1 MTAGPQLK
9 RSMRTFGNL
18 LLTLSSTSPASS
30 VFIIVP
36 GIFATSGSG
45 AFLSMLLGAFVGI
58 AMAFV
63 YAELSSAFPLTGGEY
78 AIIGRAVGP
87 FFGFVV
93 MGVNVVSLALI
104 PAVMALGIS
113 VYLGALNPSLPV
125 VPTAIATVILAT
137 AIGILNVRAN
147 AFVTG
152 IFLLV
157 EMLALLAVSALGF
170 LHVSRPF
177 TDLILHPLMLNEAKT
192 ALGPAPVA
200 MIGMATAIAVFAY
213 NGYGTAVYFGEET
226 HDAPRHVAR
235 AVLWALGI
243 TVFTEIVPV
252 AAILLGAPDLK
263 LFLGSS
269 RMFGDFILARGGSL
283 MNTVIS
289 LGIALAIFNAVIVMQ
304 LQAGRYVFSTGRDA
318 VWPAPLSRALTR
330 THRTFHS
337 PWVATVVCGAL
348 AALACLLNQTVL
360 FVVTGTGI
368 IVVYALLCVAAVIG
382 RWTGAT
388 DHGHYRMPLF
398 PLPPVIGLMM
408 LIYIAYTNWL
418 DEVIGRPSLFT
429 TLGIVTAASL
439 YYVLV
444 IRRRGQWVLHGPDD

>member
-1 MTAGPQLK
+1 
-9 RSMRTFGNL
+9 MRTFGNL

-429 TLGIVTAASL
+429 TLGIVTVASL